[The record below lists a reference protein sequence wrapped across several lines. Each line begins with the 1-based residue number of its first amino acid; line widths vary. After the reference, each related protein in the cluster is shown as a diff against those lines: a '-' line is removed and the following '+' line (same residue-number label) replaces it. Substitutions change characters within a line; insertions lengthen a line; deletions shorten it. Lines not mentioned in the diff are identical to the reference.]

1 MRALRRWVSAMDR
14 PPSAQFQ
21 ISVDGK
27 PRFYR
32 HHKALAMQAAEYLKS
47 NNPHSEV
54 VVLDTVSGEKTVVEY
69 KEQ

>member
-1 MRALRRWVSAMDR
+1 MDR

-32 HHKALAMQAAEYLKS
+32 HHKDLAMQAAEYLKS
-47 NNPHSEV
+47 KNPHSEV

-69 KEQ
+69 KER

>member
-1 MRALRRWVSAMDR
+1 MDR

-32 HHKALAMQAAEYLKS
+32 HHKAPAMQAAEYLKS
-47 NNPHSEV
+47 KNPHSEV

-69 KEQ
+69 KER